1 MKINKKN
8 SLSFKVLSSLSED
21 KIKQLYDIHLKSLP
35 NDIIH
40 YFGYELEKKIY
51 FRTFKENK
59 CRIIVAISNKSIV
72 GFIIL
77 RFGFFDMKKVIDF
90 SSILKF
96 LINSIL

>member
-1 MKINKKN
+1 M
-8 SLSFKVLSSLSED
+8 
-21 KIKQLYDIHLKSLP
+21 
-35 NDIIH
+35 
-40 YFGYELEKKIY
+40 KKIY

-77 RFGFFDMKKVIDF
+77 RFGFFNMKKVIDL

-96 LINSIL
+96 LINSISNPILILRLIYQLLKPTIIPKQSCEIDYFAVSNRFKSKGIGKKIT